1 MAAGRAPLVPLA
13 KGQNMAS
20 EEHPAVARPEPV
32 PALIP
37 PRVAPG
43 GRAELGLFGW
53 LFCRLSARVW
63 GVPEVHL
70 FTVLAQH
77 KRLFWPWLPFSG
89 MLLRRGRLPEADTE
103 LAILRVGHLR
113 ASSYELQQHRRI
125 ALRRGVSA
133 DEQDAIFAGPDA
145 EGLSSRQR
153 ILLTGVDEL
162 IGARMISDST
172 WQQLSDHLDR
182 RQLIEFV
189 TLVGQY
195 DALALTLNTLR
206 VPMDYPD

>member
-1 MAAGRAPLVPLA
+1 MASDEHSAAAGPPSDPLV
-13 KGQNMAS
+13 
-20 EEHPAVARPEPV
+20 
-32 PALIP
+32 IP

-89 MLLRRGRLPEADTE
+89 TLLRRGRLPEADTE

-133 DEQDAIFAGPDA
+133 AEQAAIFAGPDA
-145 EGLSSRQR
+145 EDLSPRQR
-153 ILLTGVDEL
+153 VLLTAVDEL
-162 IGARMISDST
+162 IASRMIADPT
-172 WQQLSDHLDR
+172 WRQLSEFLDR

-195 DALALTLNTLR
+195 DALALTLNTLG

>member
-1 MAAGRAPLVPLA
+1 MPLA

-133 DEQDAIFAGPDA
+133 DEQDAIFVGPDA

>member
-1 MAAGRAPLVPLA
+1 MPLA
-13 KGQNMAS
+13 QGQNMAS

-32 PALIP
+32 PALIL

>member
-1 MAAGRAPLVPLA
+1 MPPA
-13 KGQNMAS
+13 KGEDVAADEQAADDQAAAQRPES
-20 EEHPAVARPEPV
+20 VPAV
-32 PALIP
+32 IP

-89 MLLRRGRLPEADTE
+89 TLLRRGRLPEADTE

-133 DEQDAIFAGPDA
+133 AEQAAIFAGPDA
-145 EGLSSRQR
+145 DGLSARQR
-153 ILLTGVDEL
+153 VLLTAVDEL
-162 IGARMISDST
+162 ITDRMVTDST
-172 WQQLSDHLDR
+172 WRQLSGYLDR

-195 DALALTLNTLR
+195 DALALTLNTLG

>member
-1 MAAGRAPLVPLA
+1 
-13 KGQNMAS
+13 MAS
-20 EEHPAVARPEPV
+20 EDHRPAARPEPLPPV
-32 PALIP
+32 IP
-37 PRVAPG
+37 PMIPPVIAPRIAPG

-89 MLLRRGRLPEADTE
+89 TLLRRGRLPEADTE

-113 ASSYELQQHRRI
+113 GSSYELQQHRRI
-125 ALRRGVSA
+125 ALRRGVSEA
-133 DEQDAIFAGPDA
+133 EQTAIFAGPQA
-145 EGLSSRQR
+145 EGLSHRQQV
-153 ILLTGVDEL
+153 LLLAVDEL
-162 IGARMISDST
+162 ISTRVISDPV
-172 WQQLSDHLDR
+172 WRQLSELLDR

-195 DALALTLNTLR
+195 DALAMTLNTLG

>member
-1 MAAGRAPLVPLA
+1 M
-13 KGQNMAS
+13 
-20 EEHPAVARPEPV
+20 AVADGVTACSYERRRMVIE
-32 PALIP
+32 
-37 PRVAPG
+37 PRVPPG

-89 MLLRRGRLPEADTE
+89 TLLRRGRLSEADTE

-113 ASSYELQQHRRI
+113 ASPYELQQHRRI
-125 ALRRGVSA
+125 ALTRGVSA
-133 DEQDAIFAGPDA
+133 AEQSAIFAWPDA
-145 EGLSSRQR
+145 HGLSPRQQV
-153 ILLTGVDEL
+153 LLTAVDEL
-162 IGARMISDST
+162 ITNRMISDPV
-172 WQQLSDHLDR
+172 WRQLSEFLDR

-195 DALALTLNTLR
+195 DALAMTLNTLG

>member
-1 MAAGRAPLVPLA
+1 MPLA

>member
-1 MAAGRAPLVPLA
+1 MPLA
-13 KGQNMAS
+13 KGERMAS
-20 EEHPAVARPEPV
+20 DERAAAQQPESVPAV
-32 PALIP
+32 IP

-89 MLLRRGRLPEADTE
+89 TLLRRGRLPEADTE

-133 DEQDAIFAGPDA
+133 AEQAAIFAGPDA
-145 EGLSSRQR
+145 EGLSPRQR
-153 ILLTGVDEL
+153 VLLTAVDEL
-162 IGARMISDST
+162 IASRMIADPT
-172 WQQLSDHLDR
+172 WRQLAEFLDR

-195 DALALTLNTLR
+195 DALALTLNTLG

>member
-1 MAAGRAPLVPLA
+1 MPLA

-32 PALIP
+32 PALIL

>member
-1 MAAGRAPLVPLA
+1 MGSDEHAAPDRPEGV
-13 KGQNMAS
+13 
-20 EEHPAVARPEPV
+20 PAV
-32 PALIP
+32 IG

-43 GRAELGLFGW
+43 GRGELGLFGW

-89 MLLRRGRLPEADTE
+89 ILLRRGRLPETDTE

-133 DEQDAIFAGPDA
+133 AEQATIFAGPGAD
-145 EGLSSRQR
+145 GLSSRQQV
-153 ILLTGVDEL
+153 LLTAVDEL
-162 IGARMISDST
+162 ISARMISDPT
-172 WQQLSDHLDR
+172 WRQLSEFLDR